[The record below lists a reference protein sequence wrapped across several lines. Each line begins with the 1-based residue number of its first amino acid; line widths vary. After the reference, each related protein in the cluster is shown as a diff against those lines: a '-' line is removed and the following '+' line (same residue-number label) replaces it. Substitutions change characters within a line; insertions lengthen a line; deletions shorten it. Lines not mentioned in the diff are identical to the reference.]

1 MIIQKWVDLPRVGSW
16 NDGLSTFWVGQ
27 KGFIRWC
34 NCSFV
39 VGVLVG
45 AIGDVADVGGLAIV
59 IGVEDIASYIV
70 GMGAA
75 VVVVAVVFG
84 IVCVV
89 VIIVD

>member
-1 MIIQKWVDLPRVGSW
+1 MVQL
-16 NDGLSTFWVGQ
+16 
-27 KGFIRWC
+27 
-34 NCSFV
+34 FV
-39 VGVLVG
+39 CATVGVLVG
-45 AIGDVADVGGLAIV
+45 AIGDVAVVGGLAIV
-59 IGVEDIASYIV
+59 IGVEDIASFIV